1 MSQSL
6 TSVLDVVRTISICP
20 PQRLINLR
28 KNLLVASP
36 LPGASCRYLVLDNV
50 LFRALCNVLVL
61 SFMMP
66 TAGASEEF
74 DLLTDMP
81 WGSIFFGWNMTK
93 AISVAKVSALAELP
107 YRQNV

>member
-1 MSQSL
+1 
-6 TSVLDVVRTISICP
+6 
-20 PQRLINLR
+20 
-28 KNLLVASP
+28 
-36 LPGASCRYLVLDNV
+36 
-50 LFRALCNVLVL
+50 
-61 SFMMP
+61 MMP